1 MSAAA
6 PHPPATGADGS
17 GRGDTVS
24 PASAP
29 SGGQPAP
36 GQAEQAGVGEACPLC
51 GAPLAPEQDW
61 CLRCGGAARTRL
73 AASPR
78 WTAPIIALAT
88 VAVLSLGVLAA
99 ALVSLAG
106 SPSPR
111 TGPATT
117 TVTIPAVTVTPTAS
131 VPAVPA
137 PGTATGATSATGVS
151 GPTSSTSATGAT
163 RATGATSATGASPA
177 AGGATARSGATSA
190 ATGKKALLSPA
201 QSKRLLEQEEAARRK
216 G

>member
-1 MSAAA
+1 MSSAP

-17 GRGDTVS
+17 GRGDSVS
-24 PASAP
+24 AAPTP

-36 GQAEQAGVGEACPLC
+36 GSTEQAGVDEACPLC

-78 WTAPIIALAT
+78 WTAPIIAVAT

-106 SPSPR
+106 SSSSRPV
-111 TGPATT
+111 PATT
-117 TVTIPAVTVTPTAS
+117 TVTIPAVTVTPTA
-131 VPAVPA
+131 AVPA
-137 PGTATGATSATGVS
+137 GPTSGATSGATSGTGVS

-163 RATGATSATGASPA
+163 RATGATSATGVSSA
-177 AGGATARSGATSA
+177 AGGV
-190 ATGKKALLSPA
+190 SPA
-201 QSKRLLEQEEAARRK
+201 QSKRLRAEQEEAARRK